1 MYRHAREMVSFSSK
15 YSLGTQ
21 HNNT

>member
-1 MYRHAREMVSFSSK
+1 MYRHAREIVSFSSK